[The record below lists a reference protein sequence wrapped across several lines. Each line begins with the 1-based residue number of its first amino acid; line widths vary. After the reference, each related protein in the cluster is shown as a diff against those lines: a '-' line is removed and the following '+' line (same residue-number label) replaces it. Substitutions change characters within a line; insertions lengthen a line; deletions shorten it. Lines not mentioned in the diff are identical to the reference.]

1 MSQEINH
8 EEAVKAAKEEAAA
21 KKAEETAEHTEETH
35 PEEKPD
41 EASENNTGD
50 AAERQ
55 EEPAGESAEPE
66 KASGKKEKKGKKI
79 ETALKLELEKKEKT
93 IAELKDRYQRL
104 MAEFENARKRNEK
117 EAGRRY
123 DIGACEVLEKLLP
136 VVDNFERAMES
147 LPDDEKDTGFAQ
159 GIGMIYKQLM
169 DTLEGIGVKA
179 MDPVGSEFNA
189 DYHNAVMHEE
199 NEEMGENLVAEEFQ
213 KGYLYKDQVL
223 RHSMVKV
230 VN

>member
-1 MSQEINH
+1 MNENMSH
-8 EEAVKAAKEEAAA
+8 EEAVKAAMEEAASQTT
-21 KKAEETAEHTEETH
+21 AEETVQEKESIETEEKDNK
-35 PEEKPD
+35 ESEKTSD
-41 EASENNTGD
+41 
-50 AAERQ
+50 
-55 EEPAGESAEPE
+55 
-66 KASGKKEKKGKKI
+66 KKGKKGKKI
-79 ETALKLELEKKEKT
+79 ETALKLELEKKEEA

-123 DIGACEVLEKLLP
+123 DIGAMEVLEKLLP
-136 VVDNFERAMES
+136 VVDNFERALES
-147 LPDDEKDTGFAQ
+147 VPQEEKDTGFAQ

-169 DTLEGIGVKA
+169 ETLEGIGVTA
-179 MDPVGSEFNA
+179 MNPVGKEFNA

-213 KGYLYKDQVL
+213 KGYLYKEQVL